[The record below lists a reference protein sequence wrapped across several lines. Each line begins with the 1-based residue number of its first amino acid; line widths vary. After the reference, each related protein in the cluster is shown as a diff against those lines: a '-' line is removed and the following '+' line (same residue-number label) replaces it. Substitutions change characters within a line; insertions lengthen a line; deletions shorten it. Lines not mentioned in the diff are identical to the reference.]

1 MLLYK
6 PALWI
11 PSLISELATSIPDQ
25 PPNFSVTPYNLY
37 AIIIIE
43 ISNNLHF
50 SSPNCVRKP
59 VRIDYLDL
67 LPWKIQPQLLHSIH
81 QSLRKCCIPKNM
93 ILQLINLE
101 QQHLQRLIVAT
112 SIFLKRSAFMPWIRY
127 SKSSK
132 QQDLMWSEQIEW
144 TEQQILDIVKASQDD
159 QHIVYIT
166 NAGSVV
172 DSGSESS
179 PSSKCLLI
187 RSPNC
192 SSRKSKRFREAYSAV
207 TSQLVDDFFD
217 DWIDIDIERV
227 DLTNEVD

>member
-1 MLLYK
+1 
-6 PALWI
+6 
-11 PSLISELATSIPDQ
+11 
-25 PPNFSVTPYNLY
+25 
-37 AIIIIE
+37 
-43 ISNNLHF
+43 
-50 SSPNCVRKP
+50 
-59 VRIDYLDL
+59 
-67 LPWKIQPQLLHSIH
+67 
-81 QSLRKCCIPKNM
+81 
-93 ILQLINLE
+93 
-101 QQHLQRLIVAT
+101 
-112 SIFLKRSAFMPWIRY
+112 
-127 SKSSK
+127 
-132 QQDLMWSEQIEW
+132 MWSEQIEW

-227 DLTNEVD
+227 DLTKNAD